1 MLKNLKILDGIKMKK
16 VIDILEQFLNRD
28 SNLHLILELK
38 KMTHTELKQ
47 AILGYIREIYKAEY
61 NGRLKIEDLEPEG
74 YKVAFNLNNTENPI
88 VFMADLPDE
97 EYLKFIK
104 E

>member
-1 MLKNLKILDGIKMKK
+1 
-16 VIDILEQFLNRD
+16 
-28 SNLHLILELK
+28 
-38 KMTHTELKQ
+38 MTHTELKQ